1 MSRPP
6 NAAHELLVNAVHA
19 LTPAI
24 SRDAAAMEHE
34 QRISD
39 DVLEGLQAMSAFTLQ
54 LARQYGGPEADPLTH
69 LRVVEALSRADAS
82 VGWCAMVGSESSA
95 CINAYLEPAV
105 VRQMLVDVPRAI
117 AALTVVG
124 TGRAVACEGGFRVDG
139 RWRFASA
146 CRHATWLG
154 GLCVVYDNDAPRSAR
169 DGAPELRLVFVP
181 ATDATL
187 LDTWTASGLRA
198 TASGDFEVAPV
209 FVPAGRTLDIFGPPR
224 DDRAAWRVPVGL
236 RFALSKAA
244 AVCGI
249 ARGAMDALSP
259 LLERTPFAGKRPA
272 REEPRVHLKLARAEA
287 AIEGGRAYLYQ
298 NAEQLWR
305 HVCAGSTP
313 SLDDV
318 ASARLAV
325 VFAARN
331 AVEAVHLIQSLGG
344 TGAALD
350 PRLDRAVRDLN
361 VAQHHLQLQDHVF
374 EDVGRVLLGL
384 TPNNPMF

>member
-1 MSRPP
+1 MSTFLHDP
-6 NAAHELLVNAVHA
+6 NDPLVDAAVA
-19 LTPAI
+19 LTPVI
-24 SRDAAAMEHE
+24 LRDAAAMERE
-34 QRISD
+34 QRLSD
-39 DVLEGLQAMSAFTLQ
+39 DVLAGLHAMSAFNLQ
-54 LARQYGGPEADPLTH
+54 LARQYGGPAAEPLTH

-95 CINAYLEPAV
+95 CINAYLEPETV
-105 VRQMLVDVPRAI
+105 QQMLVDVPRV
-117 AALTVVG
+117 AATLTVVG
-124 TGRAVACEGGFRVDG
+124 TGRAVVCDGGYQVDG
-139 RWRFASA
+139 RWRFASG
-146 CRHATWLG
+146 CRHASWLG
-154 GLCVVYDNDAPRSAR
+154 GLCVVYDGDTPRCTPT
-169 DGAPELRLVFVP
+169 GAPELRLIYVP

-187 LDTWTASGLRA
+187 IDTWTTSGLRA

-209 FVPAGRTLDIFGPPR
+209 FVPAARSLDIFGPPR
-224 DDRAAWRVPVGL
+224 DTAPAWQVPVGL

-249 ARGAMDALSP
+249 ARGATDALVP
-259 LLERTPFAGKRPA
+259 LLDRAPFAGKRPA

-298 NAEQLWR
+298 NAGRLWR
-305 HVCAGSTP
+305 QVCAGVSP

-325 VFAARN
+325 VFAAHS
-331 AVEAVHLIQSLGG
+331 AVEAMQLIQSLGG

-361 VAQHHLQLQDHVF
+361 VAQHHLQLQEHVL

-384 TPNNPMF
+384 TPGNPMF